1 MDSLEEFNR
10 RFEKEPVD
18 PFEIACS
25 QGKVR
30 KRVHNREQCND
41 YEKRYVEIAELEE
54 KLRYTYAWRHFFA
67 ENLRYKRP
75 YCMNSHL
82 YYERPSEDGTIPED
96 DGVGEVFSDSSDEDS
111 DDKKVVE
118 TKVPEKAKIKLSS
131 LSLEE

>member
-1 MDSLEEFNR
+1 
-10 RFEKEPVD
+10 
-18 PFEIACS
+18 
-25 QGKVR
+25 
-30 KRVHNREQCND
+30 
-41 YEKRYVEIAELEE
+41 
-54 KLRYTYAWRHFFA
+54 
-67 ENLRYKRP
+67 
-75 YCMNSHL
+75 MNSHL